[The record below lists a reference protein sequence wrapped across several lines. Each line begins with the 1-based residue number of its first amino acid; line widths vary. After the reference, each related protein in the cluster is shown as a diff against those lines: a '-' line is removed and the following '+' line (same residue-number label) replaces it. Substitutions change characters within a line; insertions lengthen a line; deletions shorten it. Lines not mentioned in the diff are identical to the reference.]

1 MKKILFSV
9 FVITALVAF
18 ALPQISS
25 AAMTW
30 STNFSTNGVIIGID
44 TFGAAGSNKPSAA
57 VTFTPSGGV
66 QMAGNVSA
74 DFLYFNIVAQHSG
87 GDKSYGLH
95 SNGGRMSYHA
105 ETPATFT
112 TSGPGS
118 ATSDPATDFPTTGDW
133 LGM

>member
-1 MKKILFSV
+1 MKKILFLI
-9 FVITALVAF
+9 FVITALVVF
-18 ALPQISS
+18 TLPQISS

-30 STNFSTNGVIIGID
+30 STSFTSNAVTIGID

-57 VTFTPSGGV
+57 ITFTPSGNV
-66 QMAGNVSA
+66 RLAGNISA

-105 ETPATFT
+105 ETAGTFT
-112 TSGPGS
+112 ASGPAS
-118 ATSDPATDFPTTGDW
+118 ATSDPATDFPAATW
-133 LGM
+133 IGM